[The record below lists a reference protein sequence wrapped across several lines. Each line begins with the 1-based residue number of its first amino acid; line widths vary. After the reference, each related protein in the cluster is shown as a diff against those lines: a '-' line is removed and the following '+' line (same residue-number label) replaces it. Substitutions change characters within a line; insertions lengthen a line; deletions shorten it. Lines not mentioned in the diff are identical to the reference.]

1 MPFKSKE
8 ARKEYNRLH
17 YLKRKQSGKEE
28 KSENITLTI
37 QETSNNDHL
46 KDEINELKYRIE
58 MLKEQLREKDM
69 EIEEK
74 DEIIK
79 SQEQDILDQTEIIE
93 QLENEAKRNNKIIKE
108 EPTSNNSY
116 FDLLLREK
124 DKQIEKLEEK
134 NEKLENKIEI
144 LQNIVSNSGNSNT
157 IPNTTP
163 KLKPV
168 FNLQKYL
175 NEDCKDALDIVKFV
189 EQKFIPTPEDLV
201 YYEHNNW
208 SSGTELLLTN
218 FIKKFNKTELPIQL
232 VDERRGHYYYKYENK
247 WIDSENDTETIKK
260 FLLNISAKIT
270 KMFIKYKLTLS
281 REELSTDRMDE
292 LLITLNT
299 DEKDGV
305 RDKTLTY
312 LLKLFKIK
320 KNV

>member
-58 MLKEQLREKDM
+58 MLKEQLREKDL

-79 SQEQDILDQTEIIE
+79 SQEQDILDQTEVIA

-108 EPTSNNSY
+108 EPTPANNSY
-116 FDLLLREK
+116 FELIIKEK
-124 DKQIEKLEEK
+124 DKQIEMLEK
-134 NEKLENKIEI
+134 QNEF

-157 IPNTTP
+157 TT
-163 KLKPV
+163 KSKPV
-168 FNLQKYL
+168 FNLEKYL

-201 YYEHNNW
+201 YYERNNW
-208 SSGTELLLTN
+208 SSGTELMLNN

-247 WIDSENDTETIKK
+247 WIDSEKDTETIKK
-260 FLLNISAKIT
+260 FLLNISAKLLR
-270 KMFIKYKLTLS
+270 MFRMYKQTLS
-281 REELSTDRMDE
+281 REEINTDRMDE
-292 LLITLNT
+292 LTIILYS
-299 DEKDGV
+299 DEEDGV

-312 LLKLFKIK
+312 SLKLFKIK
-320 KNV
+320 K